1 MRCFAA
7 KIVLLIFLYV
17 GAILFCS
24 AKHIIE
30 DSFDL
35 NEVEEGTFLNGMVSR
50 KKQILPA
57 IMEVLGKK

>member
-1 MRCFAA
+1 M
-7 KIVLLIFLYV
+7 
-17 GAILFCS
+17 
-24 AKHIIE
+24 IE